1 MTLHLILNGSTGT
14 GCSCLCGV
22 VSIVNVGMPGAG
34 SDDCIL
40 VQPYTFL
47 LTLLQQGGLLMIGN
61 EMALSV
67 ASLTGSCKSYATICY
82 DLRSQL

>member
-1 MTLHLILNGSTGT
+1 MTLHLILNGSTGR

-47 LTLLQQGGLLMIGN
+47 LYAVAAGRVADDRQRDG
-61 EMALSV
+61 ALCCQSDWV
-67 ASLTGSCKSYATICY
+67 MQVLCY
-82 DLRSQL
+82 NML